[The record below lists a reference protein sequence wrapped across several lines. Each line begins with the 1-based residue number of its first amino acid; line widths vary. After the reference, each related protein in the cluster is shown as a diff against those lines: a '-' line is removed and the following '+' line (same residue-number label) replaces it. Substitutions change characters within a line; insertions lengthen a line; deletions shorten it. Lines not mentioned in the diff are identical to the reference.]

1 MKPFQPTPR
10 LVLLLFRAFEV
21 SLLQQLHHNGIN
33 DVTPSHLNVLRHL
46 DNRGMKISLLAQD
59 AALSKQLVGRIVKEL
74 VEKGYLKISP
84 DTSDGRA
91 KFVCYTEKGRSLI
104 KAATRVVT
112 EIEHGY
118 EKQLGSS
125 EYQRFRKQ
133 LSQLTTAHQKE
144 TVIT

>member
-21 SLLQQLHHNGIN
+21 SLLQQLHHNGVS

-84 DTSDGRA
+84 DASDGRA

-104 KAATRVVT
+104 KAATRIVA
-112 EIEHGY
+112 EIERNY
-118 EKQLGSS
+118 EKELGSS
-125 EYQRFRKQ
+125 EYKRFRKQ
-133 LSQLTTAHQKE
+133 LTQLTTTHQKE
-144 TVIT
+144 AVTT